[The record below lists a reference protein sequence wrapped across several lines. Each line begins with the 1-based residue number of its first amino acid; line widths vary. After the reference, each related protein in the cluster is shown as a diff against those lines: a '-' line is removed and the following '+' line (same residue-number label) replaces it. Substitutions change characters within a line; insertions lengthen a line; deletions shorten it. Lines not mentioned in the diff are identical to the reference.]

1 MPLHPGHDLIVV
13 GQHASV
19 RLIAAKLNVIDRRA
33 DLLIRR
39 GGFPAAGDKL
49 PHKLGG
55 GHPFLIVAPA
65 EVAPVA
71 LITVQKRKA
80 DCLFLTG

>member
-1 MPLHPGHDLIVV
+1 MALHPGHDLIVV
-13 GQHASV
+13 CQHTSV
-19 RLIAAKLNVIDRRA
+19 RLIAAKLNVIDGCA

-39 GGFPAAGDKL
+39 SGFAASSDKL

-65 EVAPVA
+65 EAAPVP
-71 LITVQKRKA
+71 LIPVQQRKA

>member
-13 GQHASV
+13 GQYAGV
-19 RLIAAKLNVIDRRA
+19 RLIAAKLNVIDGGA
-33 DLLIRR
+33 DLFIRR
-39 GGFPAAGDKL
+39 GGFAAAGNKL